1 MNSSRPTTDE
11 AGDTRLRDTVALV
24 AVFAAIYLPTTAGTI
39 LGHDA
44 AEFATIYADGGYAH
58 PPGYPLYSMYLRAMS
73 WLPVSP
79 PAAGASLATA
89 LVGIAAVVVLY
100 HAIRSWGAG
109 SFAALFGALAF
120 GLSTD
125 VWVYQTQPEV
135 FALNHLAA
143 ATILWL
149 AGPGPPLA
157 GRRRVVAL
165 GVVAGLAL
173 ANHHT
178 IALMAPI
185 GLWGVYRGVREADGS
200 PLTTLGFGAAALAT
214 GLAPYAYLP
223 IVHAWELGWHWGA
236 PTDFQ
241 GVLHIF
247 LRQDYGTFRMTTGEE
262 PIGAAIQLGFFAR
275 AVPLD
280 MLVVPAIASLVGVW
294 VASRGLEVEGDPR
307 AARMRTACLLGSFV
321 LLGPVFLTQLTREP
335 DGINHMLVRR
345 FHLLPQLHLAFLAG
359 LGASYLRQ
367 WLPSRATRGA
377 VLGALVVG
385 GLATGLPA
393 IDQHHAPIVEQ
404 YVQDTF
410 GSVPEE
416 AVVIGTGDH
425 NAFGS
430 LYYQRALDRRTDVL
444 YLSAS
449 MLAHRWYHRRRIRE
463 HDIPFEYRG
472 SEVGTDRLFGALFDT
487 GRPVFVTRPFHDELL
502 DGWRAV
508 PHGTLI
514 RVFPPDAMPP
524 PPHRAF
530 DKNVELYADF
540 TISPRAGA
548 WPTTWSRVVLE
559 DYARTWRTL
568 ASSLESTGHPRLAG
582 RARQLARQFAPWNQ
596 HKPPADRPS
605 DAGG

>member
-1 MNSSRPTTDE
+1 
-11 AGDTRLRDTVALV
+11 VALIV
-24 AVFAAIYLPTTAGTI
+24 VFAAIYLPTTAGSI

-58 PPGYPLYSMYLRAMS
+58 PPGYPLYSMYLRAIS

-79 PAAGASLATA
+79 PAAGASLATT
-89 LVGIAAVVVLY
+89 LVGIAAIVVLY
-100 HAIRSWGAG
+100 HAIRSWGVG
-109 SFAALFGALAF
+109 SFAALFGAIAF

-149 AGPGPPLA
+149 AGPSPPLA

-200 PLTTLGFGAAALAT
+200 ALGTLGLGAASLVA

-223 IVHAWELGWHWGA
+223 IVHAFDLGWHWGA
-236 PTDFQ
+236 PTDLQ

-262 PIGAAIQLGFFAR
+262 PVGAVVQLGFLAR

-280 MLVVPAIASLVGVW
+280 MLVVPVLASLVGVG
-294 VASRGLEVEGDPR
+294 VAFRGDEEAYDSRE
-307 AARMRTACLLGSFV
+307 ARLRTACLLASFV
-321 LLGPVFLTQLTREP
+321 LVGPVFLSQLTREP
-335 DGINHMLVRR
+335 NGVNHMLVRR
-345 FHLLPQLHLAFLAG
+345 FHLLPQLHIAFLAG
-359 LGASYLRQ
+359 LGASGLGQ
-367 WLPSRATRGA
+367 WLPSRATRAA
-377 VLGALVVG
+377 VIGALVVG
-385 GLATGLPA
+385 GLAAGWPA
-393 IDQHHAPIVEQ
+393 IQQHHAPSVEQ
-404 YVQDTF
+404 YVRDTF
-410 GSVPEE
+410 ESVPEE
-416 AVVIGTGDH
+416 SVVIGTGDH

-463 HDIPFEYRG
+463 RDIPFEYRG
-472 SEVGTDRLFGALFDT
+472 SNVGTDRLFRALFAT
-487 GRPVFVTRPFHDELL
+487 GRAVFVTRPFHDELL

-514 RVFPPDAMPP
+514 RVYPPDVVPP

-530 DKNVELYADF
+530 RKNVELYSDF
-540 TISPRAGA
+540 TITPRPDA

-568 ASSLESTGHPRLAG
+568 ASSLESTGHRRLAR

-596 HKPPADRPS
+596 YESPAGRPS
-605 DAGG
+605 DPGG